1 MNEADSPEAPTAA
14 DMVRPCPRPAS
25 LTKALDDFERRA
37 ETRIVETSH
46 YRTTC
51 RIIGD
56 GPPLIVSPGLASTY
70 RGFAILLN
78 TLSERFRTIIYD
90 YPGDRPDDQADLRRI
105 DHTALT
111 DNLFQILDALEIGK
125 AFLAGISFGSTITF
139 EALARDPRRFPKAA
153 VQGGFARRKFTAA
166 ERLALKLGRIVPGS
180 VGRLPLHEKILT
192 YNNRI
197 HFPKEIDD
205 RWRHYLEENAK
216 TPIRSLA
223 HRLDLLTGLDLR
235 PNLAKIRTPVLLVQG
250 NEDRIVP
257 RRYFDELQGLLPE
270 AQGLI
275 VPLVGHQPHY
285 THPEALAQVIGQY
298 FLGCE
303 EHAECAGHA
312 EHHDH
317 PENADRNGN

>member
-1 MNEADSPEAPTAA
+1 MNENVSPAQPYDPAA
-14 DMVRPCPRPAS
+14 GSPCPRPAS
-25 LTKALDDFERRA
+25 LSKALEDFERKA
-37 ETRIVETSH
+37 EIRIVRTSR

-51 RIIGD
+51 RILGD

-78 TLSERFRTIIYD
+78 TLAERFRTIIYD
-90 YPGDRPDDQADLRRI
+90 YPGDQPDDDADLRRI
-105 DHTALT
+105 DHAALAE
-111 DNLFQILDALEIGK
+111 NLFETLDSLAIGK
-125 AFLAGISFGSTITF
+125 VFLVGISFGSTITF

-153 VQGGFARRKFTAA
+153 VQGGFARRKFSPA
-166 ERLALKLGRIVPGS
+166 ERLALKLGRVVPGS
-180 VGRLPLHEKILT
+180 VGRLPMHEKILT

-205 RWRHYLEENAK
+205 RWWHYLEENAK

-223 HRLDLLTGLDLR
+223 HRLDLLTRLDLR
-235 PNLAKIRTPVLLVQG
+235 PILPEIRTPVLLIQG

-257 RRYFDELQGLLPE
+257 RPYFEELQGLLPE

-303 EHAECAGHA
+303 EHAECSHHA
-312 EHHDH
+312 AEAET
-317 PENADRNGN
+317 PPPPTGA